1 MTLNLNLTGL
11 GAWELTYSRRIQGN
25 LQNKRFRAPLIE
37 PVEIPYLTDKHLFLV
52 AATYSKA
59 PPTWQRAGYIY
70 QQIDGIRIDDA
81 VVFEGLGSN
90 SSTAVDAQR
99 QLVRLN
105 TIQFVNF
112 IQLTETFRLRF
123 EPLPWIPELTL
134 AVWEYAGTQSDTT
147 EDLLNAMRAKLETIE
162 FKIDQQS

>member
-1 MTLNLNLTGL
+1 M
-11 GAWELTYSRRIQGN
+11 
-25 LQNKRFRAPLIE
+25 IE

-52 AATYSKA
+52 AATYLKA

-70 QQIDGIRIDDA
+70 QQIDGIRIDDS

-99 QLVRLN
+99 QLLRLN

-112 IQLTETFRLRF
+112 VKLTETYRLRF
-123 EPLPWIPELTL
+123 EALPWIPELTL
-134 AVWEYAGTQSDTT
+134 GIWEYLGIESDTN
-147 EDLLNAMRAKLETIE
+147 EDLLNAVRAKLETIE

>member
-11 GAWELTYSRRIQGN
+11 GAWELTYFQRIQGN
-25 LQNKRFRAPLIE
+25 PEYKRFRAPMIE

-52 AATYSKA
+52 GATYSKA
-59 PPTWQRAGYIY
+59 PPSWQRAGYIY

-81 VVFEGLGSN
+81 VIFEGLGSN
-90 SSTAVDAQR
+90 SSTAVDANR

-105 TIQFVNF
+105 TIQFVDF
-112 IQLTETFRLRF
+112 TQLTETYRLRF
-123 EPLPWIPELTL
+123 EALPWIPEITL
-134 AVWEYAGTQSDTT
+134 GIWEYVGTESDTT
-147 EDLLNAMRAKLETIE
+147 EDLLNAVRAKLETIE

>member
-1 MTLNLNLTGL
+1 MSLNLDLTGL
-11 GAWELTYSRRIQGN
+11 GAWELTYFQRIQGN
-25 LQNKRFRAPLIE
+25 AQNKRVRAPLIE

-52 AATYSKA
+52 GATYVNA
-59 PPTWQRAGYIY
+59 PPTWQRAGYLY

-81 VVFEGLGSN
+81 VIFEGLGSN

-112 IQLTETFRLRF
+112 VQLTETFRLRF
-123 EPLPWIPELTL
+123 EPLPWIPEITL
-134 AVWEYAGTQSDTT
+134 AVWEYRGTESNTT
-147 EDLLNAMRAKLETIE
+147 EDLLNAVRAKLETIE

>member
-1 MTLNLNLTGL
+1 MSLNVDLTGL
-11 GAWELTYSRRIQGN
+11 GVWELTYSRRIQGN
-25 LQNKRFRAPLIE
+25 AQNKRFRAPLIE

-112 IQLTETFRLRF
+112 QKLTDTYRLRF
-123 EPLPWIPELTL
+123 ETLPWIPEISLGI
-134 AVWEYAGTQSDTT
+134 WEYVGNESNTT
-147 EDLLNAMRAKLETIE
+147 EDLLNAVRAKLETIE
-162 FKIDQQS
+162 FKIDQQ

>member
-1 MTLNLNLTGL
+1 MSLNLDLTGL
-11 GAWELTYSRRIQGN
+11 SAWELTYFQRIRGN
-25 LQNKRFRAPLIE
+25 AQNKRIRAPLIE

-52 AATYSKA
+52 AATYTSA
-59 PPTWQRAGYIY
+59 PPTWQRAGYLY

-81 VVFEGLGSN
+81 VIFEGLGSN

-112 IQLTETFRLRF
+112 VQLTETFRLRF
-123 EPLPWIPELTL
+123 EPLPWIPEITL
-134 AVWEYAGTQSDTT
+134 AVWEYRGTESDTT
-147 EDLLNAMRAKLETIE
+147 EDLLNAVRAKLETIE
-162 FKIDQQS
+162 FKIDQQL

>member
-1 MTLNLNLTGL
+1 MSLNLDLTGF
-11 GAWELTYSRRIQGN
+11 GVWELTYFQKFQGDA
-25 LQNKRFRAPLIE
+25 QNKRYRLPLIE

-52 AATYSKA
+52 AATYLKA
-59 PPTWQRAGYIY
+59 PPNWQRAGYLY
-70 QQIDGIRIDDA
+70 QQIDGIRIDDS

-99 QLVRLN
+99 QLLRLN

-112 IQLTETFRLRF
+112 VKLTETYRLRF
-123 EPLPWIPELTL
+123 EALPWIPELTL
-134 AVWEYAGTQSDTT
+134 GIWEYLGIESDTN
-147 EDLLNAMRAKLETIE
+147 EDLLNAVRAKLETIE